1 MNSEKRPSAATG
13 FLVGAVVAVALF
25 QLLYAVKS
33 LHLSVRYA
41 MPVLRDIRHELLSAA
56 AGAKDD

>member
-1 MNSEKRPSAATG
+1 MDEKDKSPRVTG
-13 FLVGAVVAVALF
+13 FLVGALVAVMAF
-25 QLLYAVKS
+25 QLIYTLKN
-33 LHLSVRYA
+33 LHLTLQVA